1 MIKIITI
8 VLLMAYVVAMYRW
21 IEKDEEEMA
30 TNHIID
36 GSLRDEN

>member
-21 IEKDEEEMA
+21 IEKDEEKQE
-30 TNHIID
+30 
-36 GSLRDEN
+36 